1 MPVQFLLLTNVASPV
16 WQRSIG
22 AYQIA
27 HHCRKN
33 LISCQVVD
41 FINLFRAAELE
52 KILSSFI
59 DHSTVAI
66 GISSTFFN
74 NLETKKNFVTT
85 SRHSGDIIPL
95 DIKLV
100 LQTLKQKYP
109 KLKIIGGGANSH
121 QLENDTIFD
130 VVFHGY
136 SEETVVNYLKCLIT
150 KSGYRLWPKKGNI
163 EIVDDKNL
171 GFDITQLDHQWHT
184 NDCIL
189 QGETLPIEISRGC
202 IFKCSFCSYPLN
214 GKKKLDYLRDPAWIK
229 DELYRNYEEFGT
241 VNYYFTDDTFN
252 DSTEKLQQLHK
263 EITSLPFKINFVTYL
278 RLDLLYAHKHQLNL
292 LKEMGLGSAFFGI
305 ETLNH
310 QSGKLVGK
318 GMKPE
323 VVKDFLYE
331 IYYNH
336 WNQQIPITCSF
347 IIGLPEETIDSVMQT
362 YAWSKNAPIND
373 LWFPLTINTDGYY
386 LSDFDKQYKKYGYE
400 IDTSGEWS
408 NQHMTQ
414 SQALALAEEFNAT
427 GSYYESA
434 PSSWLLFSLLSH
446 GYSIA
451 ELKDKKLKDMHWE
464 SILLKKYKLFQQYK
478 QKLLAL
484 C

>member
-136 SEETVVNYLKCLIT
+136 SC
-150 KSGYRLWPKKGNI
+150 
-163 EIVDDKNL
+163 
-171 GFDITQLDHQWHT
+171 
-184 NDCIL
+184 
-189 QGETLPIEISRGC
+189 
-202 IFKCSFCSYPLN
+202 
-214 GKKKLDYLRDPAWIK
+214 
-229 DELYRNYEEFGT
+229 
-241 VNYYFTDDTFN
+241 
-252 DSTEKLQQLHK
+252 
-263 EITSLPFKINFVTYL
+263 
-278 RLDLLYAHKHQLNL
+278 
-292 LKEMGLGSAFFGI
+292 
-305 ETLNH
+305 
-310 QSGKLVGK
+310 
-318 GMKPE
+318 
-323 VVKDFLYE
+323 
-331 IYYNH
+331 
-336 WNQQIPITCSF
+336 
-347 IIGLPEETIDSVMQT
+347 
-362 YAWSKNAPIND
+362 
-373 LWFPLTINTDGYY
+373 
-386 LSDFDKQYKKYGYE
+386 
-400 IDTSGEWS
+400 
-408 NQHMTQ
+408 
-414 SQALALAEEFNAT
+414 
-427 GSYYESA
+427 
-434 PSSWLLFSLLSH
+434 
-446 GYSIA
+446 
-451 ELKDKKLKDMHWE
+451 
-464 SILLKKYKLFQQYK
+464 
-478 QKLLAL
+478 
-484 C
+484 